1 MLFERVPKCAGA
13 RHASE
18 RLALEMALQHDTGT
32 ALIIGA
38 NTGAVPNDPAFALL
52 KRAPQW
58 QQLWVEPVPAL
69 HSQLVANLASVPN
82 STAINAAISMD
93 GATGGHLTMFCFG
106 QDGNQTLSKLVRTF
120 ERSWIVQHHVKP
132 FWSQMCS
139 LDKEMLLSIE
149 RDQLARAALEPLIA
163 KIRVPALSIDEL
175 LRTYAPH
182 MRRQQ
187 VRYVQ
192 IDVQGFDDLVVAQ
205 LPFQNRSQFGRAEDV
220 VEGKAMPF
228 MPTSVIFEHLLVG
241 PNRTAAAAARLRR
254 LGYHVCIDHQNAV
267 ATLGAKG

>member
-93 GATGGHLTMFCFG
+93 T
-106 QDGNQTLSKLVRTF
+106 
-120 ERSWIVQHHVKP
+120 
-132 FWSQMCS
+132 
-139 LDKEMLLSIE
+139 
-149 RDQLARAALEPLIA
+149 
-163 KIRVPALSIDEL
+163 
-175 LRTYAPH
+175 
-182 MRRQQ
+182 
-187 VRYVQ
+187 
-192 IDVQGFDDLVVAQ
+192 
-205 LPFQNRSQFGRAEDV
+205 
-220 VEGKAMPF
+220 
-228 MPTSVIFEHLLVG
+228 
-241 PNRTAAAAARLRR
+241 
-254 LGYHVCIDHQNAV
+254 
-267 ATLGAKG
+267 